1 MLSLFPKHWQN
12 MNSYKNQVAL
22 LLQVLPE
29 VAKETCFALHG
40 GTAINLFIRDMPRL
54 SVDIDLTYIPI
65 EDRETSLRKIV
76 TALSNI
82 KVNLE
87 KILPG
92 AEITV
97 MDKILKLQVTTAKAQ
112 IKLEVSQINR
122 GLLDGVVELK
132 LCNKAQEEFDAFC
145 VIQVVSMGQLY
156 GGKICAALDRQ
167 HPRDLFDVKYLLKN
181 EGFTEDIKKGFILL
195 LLSSSRPLNEMFEP
209 NLIDQK
215 EAMANQ
221 FEGMSSETFTYDD
234 FENVRKELI
243 ETVRQNLTAK
253 DKRFLLGFNNLTPD
267 WSIYDFERF
276 PAVQW
281 KIQNLAKLKSSNLEK
296 FNAYNTALKKILN

>member
-1 MLSLFPKHWQN
+1 

-215 EAMANQ
+215 AAMANQ

-234 FENVRKELI
+234 FKNVRKELI

-253 DKRFLLGFNNLTPD
+253 DKRFLFGFNNLTPD
-267 WSIYDFERF
+267 WSIYDFVRF

-281 KIQNLAKLKSSNLEK
+281 KIQNLTKLRARNLEK